1 MAGET
6 PAGVVAHG
14 RRGEGIEAELGSAGV
29 DVLGDGLE
37 GLKVGDVAQ
46 GVAGLL
52 QKVFVDDDAVA
63 LVAVAD
69 GAELAVSVIE
79 VVGVGVQLVGNVGA
93 AQVIAVVAPGLNSGL
108 VAHDEQRRGSG
119 LVHLGGQ
126 GLVVGAGS
134 GGHDGDGHAGLLGV
148 HGGDL
153 LQGLVGFGLEVQPVD
168 AAGGGIAVAVVSGVI
183 LLIAAGD
190 ERKRHDKS
198 KDHCK
203 ILFHFIYTPF

>member
-14 RRGEGIEAELGSAGV
+14 RGGEGIEAELGSAGV

-69 GAELAVSVIE
+69 GAELAVSVVE
-79 VVGVGVQLVGNVGA
+79 VVGIGVQLVGNVGA
-93 AQVIAVVAPGLNSGL
+93 GEIVAVVAPGLNSGL

-134 GGHDGDGHAGLLGV
+134 GGHNGDGHTGLLGV

-153 LQGLVGFGLEVQPVD
+153 LQRSVGLGLEVQPVD
-168 AAGGGIAVAVVSGVI
+168 AAGSSIAVVVSGIV
-183 LLIAAGD
+183 LLVAAGD
-190 ERKRHDKS
+190 ERKSHDKS